1 MLRPHDRSITALP
14 ALEPLEPRRLFDA
27 DIFINVAGFLIVQ
40 GTDGADTFSLD
51 RVGTDDVS
59 IRVVQDQ
66 TAQTLTRRF
75 DLDDFRSVQFFGFEG
90 NDTLTDIDA
99 IPKFVFI
106 SAGGGDDAIRIP
118 NVSTGSPT
126 LRRLVD
132 AGGGDDVV
140 RGGNGEDE
148 VNGSGGNDT
157 VFGGDRNDLLEG
169 GEGRDVLRGENGDDQ
184 LFDSTRVEA
193 EGDDALFGGPGND
206 FISATGGNDYL
217 EGNDGHD
224 WLIGGDH
231 NDTLLGGNGN
241 DILDGGNGR
250 DSLNGGSGLAAFL
263 RGESGFTEPFFPA
276 AFIGARR
283 TLVIVGTGGP
293 NTIRVARSGT
303 DDVRVTVDGFTT
315 VVDTDDFAGLL
326 IAGHRGDDNVTVDE
340 NVTVSGP
347 VTLEG
352 GSGNDTL
359 TGGGGADLIVGGA
372 GNDLLYGR
380 GGSDTL
386 RAVDSQFDILF
397 GGSGDDDA
405 LVDAIDQVNGVEEI
419 TQFA

>member
-1 MLRPHDRSITALP
+1 MLPSHDDRATALP
-14 ALEPLEPRRLFDA
+14 TLEPLELRRLFDA

-40 GTDGADTFSLD
+40 GTDNADTFSLD
-51 RVGTDDVS
+51 RVGTDDVVV
-59 IRVVQDQ
+59 RVVEQP
-66 TAQTLTRRF
+66 TGGTLTRQL
-75 DLDDFRSVQFFGFEG
+75 DMDDFRSVQFFGFEG

-99 IPKFVFI
+99 IPKFVFV
-106 SAGGGDDAIRIP
+106 SAGGGNDTIRIP

-126 LRRLVD
+126 LRRLVE
-132 AGGGDDVV
+132 AGSGDDVV

-148 VNGSGGNDT
+148 VNGGDGNDT

-169 GEGRDVLRGENGDDQ
+169 GGGRDVLRGENGDDR
-184 LFDSTRVEA
+184 LFDSTRVET

-250 DSLNGGSGLAAFL
+250 DSLNGGPGLAAFL

-276 AFIGARR
+276 AFISARR
-283 TLVIVGTGGP
+283 TLVVVGTGGP
-293 NTIRVARSGT
+293 NAIRVARSGT
-303 DDVRVTVDGFTT
+303 DDVRVTVDGFTAFI
-315 VVDTDDFAGLL
+315 DTDDFEGLL
-326 IAGHRGDDNVTVDE
+326 VAAHRGNDSVTIDE
-340 NVTVSGP
+340 NVPVVG

-352 GSGNDTL
+352 GAGNDTL
-359 TGGGGADLIVGGA
+359 TGGGGGDLIVGGA
-372 GNDLLYGR
+372 GNDLLDGR
-380 GGSDTL
+380 GGNDTL

-397 GGSGDDDA
+397 GGPGDDDA
-405 LVDAIDQVNGVEEI
+405 LVDGIDQAQGVEEI